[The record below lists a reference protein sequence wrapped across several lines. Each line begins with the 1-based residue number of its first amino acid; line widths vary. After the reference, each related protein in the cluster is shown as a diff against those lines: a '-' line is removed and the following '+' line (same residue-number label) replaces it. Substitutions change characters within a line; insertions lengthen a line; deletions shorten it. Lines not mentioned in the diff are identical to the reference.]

1 MFFLKGNA
9 VTDPDL
15 KACID
20 DRTLSTVEPVTYLG
34 VTFPNTAKWATN
46 VEDIF
51 RKYVR
56 LFFFVEKL
64 RRFIAP
70 AEFSR

>member
-1 MFFLKGNA
+1 MFSLKGNA
-9 VTDPDL
+9 IIDPDL

-56 LFFFVEKL
+56 LSFYCKEISKVINA
-64 RRFIAP
+64 R
-70 AEFSR
+70 